1 MCYSHLYFIFMDL
14 NYFLKYVILSV
25 CAVLVISCVQLL
37 ANLWTVAHKSPLSMG
52 SYRQEY
58 WSGLPFPSPG
68 NLPNP
73 GIKPVSPVSSTLQV
87 HSLPAELSGK
97 PILSVTLSLI
107 LITP

>member
-1 MCYSHLYFIFMDL
+1 MDL

-37 ANLWTVAHKSPLSMG
+37 ANLWTVAHQAPLSMG

-58 WSGLPFPSPG
+58 WSGLPFPPPG
-68 NLPNP
+68 DLPNP
-73 GIKPVSPVSSTLQV
+73 GIKPVSPASSTLQV
-87 HSLPAELSGK
+87 DSLPAELSGK